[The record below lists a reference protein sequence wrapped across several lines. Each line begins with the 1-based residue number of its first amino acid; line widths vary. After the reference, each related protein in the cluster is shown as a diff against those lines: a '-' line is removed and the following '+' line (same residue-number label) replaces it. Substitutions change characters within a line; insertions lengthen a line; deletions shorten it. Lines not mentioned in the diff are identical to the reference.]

1 MRLVLLPGLDGTGEL
16 FQSFLK
22 VLPSSL
28 RPQVVSYPTEQYL
41 TYKELVFLVQSVLPP
56 KEPFVLLGESF
67 SGPLSIKVAALS
79 PPNLR
84 AIILC
89 ASFVSNPVPPS
100 LTWMASF
107 PMPILS
113 LVGHFSVPDF
123 FVRFFAAGMDSPQD
137 LIDLFRYVKKKVRP
151 EVLAERVRAVQEV
164 DAREALKS
172 CSFPILYLRAKQ
184 DRLISSKCIDEVRD
198 IKPNITVVEID
209 SPHFILQRKSQEAA
223 AAIVHFLEMLSGN
236 RRPL

>member
-28 RPQVVSYPTEQYL
+28 TPQVVFYPTEQYL
-41 TYKELVFLVQSVLPP
+41 TYKELVSLVQSVLPP

-67 SGPLSIKVAALS
+67 SGPLSLKVAALS

-84 AIILC
+84 AVILC

-100 LTWMASF
+100 LTWLASF
-107 PMPILS
+107 PMPLLS
-113 LVGHFSVPDF
+113 LVGHFSAPDM
-123 FVRFFAAGMDSPQD
+123 FVRFLAAGMDSPSD
-137 LIDLFRYVKKKVRP
+137 LLELFRFVKRKVRP
-151 EVLAERVRAVQEV
+151 RVLAERVRAVQEI
-164 DAREALKS
+164 DAREALKN
-172 CSFPILYLRAKQ
+172 CPFPILYLIAKQ
-184 DRLISSKCIDEVRD
+184 DSLISSKCIDEVRNL
-198 IKPNITVVEID
+198 KPNITVFEID

-223 AAIVHFLEMLSGN
+223 AAIVHFLEILSGS